1 MDVGRVQSF
10 EPSCVVPD
18 DPGEV
23 VRGAR
28 KLTPE
33 DVNRL
38 REQMIARLM
47 AEAAAPERDRLW
59 RLATD
64 ERVRL
69 AMRDWRISRLTRR
82 QAHG

>member
-33 DVNRL
+33 DVARL

-47 AEAAAPERDRLW
+47 VDAGLPESDRVW

-64 ERVRL
+64 ERVRR
-69 AMRDWRISRLTRR
+69 AMRDWRVSRLTRSH
-82 QAHG
+82 AHA